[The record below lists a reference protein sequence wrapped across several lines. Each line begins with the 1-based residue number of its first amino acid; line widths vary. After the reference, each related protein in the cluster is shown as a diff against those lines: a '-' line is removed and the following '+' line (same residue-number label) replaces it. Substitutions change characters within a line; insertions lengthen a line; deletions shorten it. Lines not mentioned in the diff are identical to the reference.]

1 MRLTDT
7 NVLASKRQP
16 DISHLLYD
24 NLNYDNYDGTLHVCI
39 INREDSHITE
49 FNVRFIN
56 EDMSTYLRR
65 ILDVLDLDISKE
77 IKLDAIREYFYR
89 CFCVKLLEEV
99 HDIISVNV
107 TYK

>member
-1 MRLTDT
+1 MKLTDT

-16 DISHLLYD
+16 DISHLLSD
-24 NLNYDNYDGTLHVCI
+24 NLNHDNYDGTLHVCI

-56 EDMSTYLRR
+56 EGMSTYLRR
-65 ILDVLDLDISKE
+65 LFDVLDLDISEE
-77 IKLDAIREYFYR
+77 IKLDAIREYFYL
-89 CFCVKLLEEV
+89 CFCVRLFDTV